1 MEKAAGETADL
12 LAEAQEKERQLF
24 SEGAVLQSQLK
35 ETLSFE
41 NEGNRQY
48 SALCKKVPVLFMEN
62 IGRTLRE
69 KKQQRGANELKYRE
83 LTDCQAMQEAEIQ
96 RLTLEQ
102 EDNLRS
108 RRYLEEEKEDIKVF
122 MEG

>member
-1 MEKAAGETADL
+1 
-12 LAEAQEKERQLF
+12 
-24 SEGAVLQSQLK
+24 
-35 ETLSFE
+35 
-41 NEGNRQY
+41 
-48 SALCKKVPVLFMEN
+48 MEN

-83 LTDCQAMQEAEIQ
+83 LTDSQAIQEAEIQ

-108 RRYLEEEKEDIKVF
+108 RRYLEEEKENIKVF
-122 MEG
+122 YGRLCPGKGKKG